1 MNKEEFLTK
10 VKANPRPVVVDV
22 WAPWCAPCRMIAPAL
37 QRLTKI
43 HTGAVDVWKINAD
56 EEPELARELDVLGIP
71 TLIVYRN
78 GQETSRRIGAQPEA
92 QLAELFDAAR
102 GVPPKAR
109 RGPAARDRILRLGV
123 GTVLAGVGLSLHG
136 AWTFILVGA
145 LVAFSAVYDRC
156 PVWNALVPRVGE
168 LRGGKKTSLSSKGE
182 SGR

>member
-37 QRLTKI
+37 QRLAEA

-56 EEPELARELDVLGIP
+56 EEPELARALGVLGIP

-78 GQETSRRIGAQPEA
+78 GEEVSRRVGAQPEGH
-92 QLAELFDAAR
+92 LAELLDAAH
-102 GVPPKAR
+102 GVPPKAMSATA
-109 RGPAARDRILRLGV
+109 PLERILRLGV
-123 GTVLAGVGLSLHG
+123 GAVLAGLGFAL
-136 AWTFILVGA
+136 AGA
-145 LVAFSAVYDRC
+145 LVAFGAVYDRC
-156 PVWNALVPRVGE
+156 PIWNALVPRVGE
-168 LRGGKKTSLSSKGE
+168 LLGGKKTRLPSGGE